1 MNCHEDVNVGG
12 ERNIGMYLYGVRV
25 KNKFM
30 ICSLDL
36 VNKKTMYEVVWWNV
50 KMEIFWTKIN
60 KYSRQICCDTRFEK
74 FLIVIFAKKKIG
86 IVNSKIFYIYNNIL
100 HIFWI

>member
-12 ERNIGMYLYGVRV
+12 ERNIGKYLYGVRV

-50 KMEIFWTKIN
+50 KMEF
-60 KYSRQICCDTRFEK
+60 F
-74 FLIVIFAKKKIG
+74 
-86 IVNSKIFYIYNNIL
+86 
-100 HIFWI
+100 